1 MSGLVQGNRDCPFS
15 SPTVLW
21 IVSTYE
27 KKVEKKNVG
36 NYHKR
41 IEFLPQSLITRLPQ
55 LKNRDCPFSSPTV
68 LWIVS
73 TYEKKVEKK
82 NVGNYHKRVKFLPQS
97 LIKILSCSPKLTMIW
112 DSFIKVT
119 TLFKFASSQQDL
131 TGHKKWSFP
140 LQISSVNVQ

>member
-21 IVSTYE
+21 IVE

-36 NYHKR
+36 NCHKR

-97 LIKILSCSPKLTMIW
+97 LIKILSRSPKLTMIW